1 LGRPGVFLVVCALFG
16 ALLFTGAANA
26 LDYRSVTEAAVLYD
40 APSQR
45 AKPLFVIAAGTP
57 VEAVVTLDTWIKIR
71 DMNGDL
77 TWIERRQLTEQ
88 RFLQVRATAAQVR
101 TNAEESAALVFEAE
115 PDVLLELLEPGPAG
129 WARVRHRDGQQG
141 FVRTSQVW
149 GL

>member
-1 LGRPGVFLVVCALFG
+1 MCALFG

-71 DMNGDL
+71 DMKGDL